1 MQQLGRKLRGGNVRL
16 CLTSRHSGLSLRA
29 VRNDEVP
36 VDCAIPERVI
46 APMHFEPMYFEPMY
60 FGPIYLRPMY
70 LRPMYFVGPIN
81 VWVP

>member
-16 CLTSRHSGLSLRA
+16 CLTSRHSGSSLRA

-46 APMHFEPMYFEPMY
+46 APMHFEPMYF
-60 FGPIYLRPMY
+60 GPIYLRPMY